1 MLLRPEEAIR
11 HEEARDGR
19 AEGEAMLRVEG
30 LNKAFSGFKAV
41 NGTNLEVKAGEIVA
55 VIGPNGAGKT
65 TLFNLIT
72 GILKPDA
79 GKVTF
84 RDEDITGLPA
94 YKTCRKG
101 ITRSFQVV
109 NIFPALTV
117 FENVQ
122 IAVLAEQ
129 RKTLKLFTPSNRTS
143 IRETTEIIENVGLA
157 DKQGE
162 ISSSLSHGD
171 QKVLEIAI
179 ALGGK
184 PKLLILDEPTAG
196 MSPEET
202 VRCIDLIKKLRDEL
216 GLTILFCEHDMEIV
230 FGIADRI
237 MVMVRGATI
246 IQGLPGDVRCNKE
259 VQDAYLGGESEIC

>member
-1 MLLRPEEAIR
+1 MEEALKK
-11 HEEARDGR
+11 EEAYDTRTQR
-19 AEGEAMLRVEG
+19 QAMLRVESLRKTFG
-30 LNKAFSGFKAV
+30 GFKAV
-41 NGTNLEVKAGEIVA
+41 NGANLEVASGEIVA

-72 GILKPDA
+72 GILKPDE
-79 GKVTF
+79 GRVTF
-84 RDEDITGLPA
+84 REENITGLPA

-109 NIFPALTV
+109 NVFPALTV

-129 RKTLKLFTPSNRTS
+129 RKIFKMFAPSSRTS
-143 IRETTEIIENVGLA
+143 ISETRAILESVGIEG
-157 DKQGE
+157 KQGE
-162 ISSSLSHGD
+162 LCGSLSHGD
-171 QKVLEIAI
+171 QKVVEIAI

-202 VRCIDLIKKLRDEL
+202 TRCIDLIKKLRDDL

-246 IQGLPGDVRCNKE
+246 IQGAPSDVRCNKE
-259 VQDAYLGGESEIC
+259 VQDAYLGEEGQVC